1 MNIRNT
7 ILFVVVLTWVLATL
21 NVNAEVLI
29 VPAPPKI
36 KAKSYM
42 VLDFNSD
49 QILVKENIDE
59 KLPPASLTK
68 IMTVYVVCHELK
80 AGNIRLDDKVI
91 VSEKAWRM
99 TGSRMFIE
107 VGKEVSIEDLL
118 KGVIIQSGNDASV
131 ALAEY
136 VSGSEDVFV
145 SIMNKYAKQLGMTNT
160 NYVNSTGL
168 QDEQHYTTARDLA
181 ILAKALISQFP
192 DIYGW
197 HSIREFTF
205 NGIKQHNRNKL
216 LWIDQTADGIKTGHT
231 EAAGYCLVASAK
243 RDDMRLI
250 SIVLGSEGTNAR
262 TKASQ
267 SLLNFSFRFYE
278 THKLYNSYDVITS
291 IKIWKGETD
300 TLELGIDH
308 DLYVTVA
315 RGQYKHLNTD
325 VEVNPKIVAPV
336 KRGEL
341 QGELKVTLSGET
353 LVKDSLIALQS
364 VSEGNLFNRVKD
376 NVLLLFE

>member
-1 MNIRNT
+1 MNIRNLLLFIVFT
-7 ILFVVVLTWVLATL
+7 WILAGL

-36 KAKSYM
+36 KAKSYL

-49 QILVKENIDE
+49 QILVKDNIDE

-107 VGKEVSIEDLL
+107 VGKEVSVEDLL

-136 VSGSEDVFV
+136 ISGSEDVFASV
-145 SIMNKYAKQLGMTNT
+145 MNKYAKRLGMTNT

-181 ILAKALISQFP
+181 ILAKAIISQFP
-192 DIYGW
+192 DIYEW

-205 NGIKQHNRNKL
+205 NGIKQYNRNKL
-216 LWIDQTADGIKTGHT
+216 LWSDQTTDGIKTGHT

-250 SIVLGSEGTNAR
+250 SVVLGSDGENAR

-267 SLLNFSFRFYE
+267 SLMNFSFRFYE
-278 THKLYNSYDVITS
+278 THKLYSSSDVITS

-300 TLELGIDH
+300 TLDLGIDH

-315 RGQYKHLNTD
+315 RGQYKHLNTS
-325 VEVNPKIVAPV
+325 VEVNPKIIAPV
-336 KRGEL
+336 QKGER
-341 QGELKVTLSGET
+341 QGELNVTLSGEK
-353 LVKDSLIALQS
+353 LVTDSLVALHS
-364 VSEGNLFNRVKD
+364 VTEGNLYNRVKD
-376 NVLLLFE
+376 NVWLLFE

>member
-1 MNIRNT
+1 MKINNT
-7 ILFVVVLTWVLATL
+7 IIFVVVFTWVLASL

-36 KAKSYM
+36 KANSYM
-42 VLDFNSD
+42 VLDFNSN

-80 AGNIRLDDKVI
+80 AGNIQLDNKVL

-136 VSGSEDVFV
+136 ISGSEDVFASV
-145 SIMNKYAKQLGMTNT
+145 MNKYAKRLGMTNT

-168 QDEQHYTTARDLA
+168 QDDQHYTTARDLA
-181 ILAKALISQFP
+181 ILSKAFISEFP
-192 DIYGW
+192 DIYSW

-205 NGIKQHNRNKL
+205 NGIKQYNRNKL
-216 LWIDQTADGIKTGHT
+216 LWSDQADGIKTGHT

-250 SIVLGSEGTNAR
+250 SVVLGSEGSNAR
-262 TKASQ
+262 TKATQ
-267 SLLNFSFRFYE
+267 SLLNYSFRFYE
-278 THKLYNSYDVITS
+278 THKLYSSNDVITS

-300 TLELGIDH
+300 TLDLGIDH

-336 KRGEL
+336 KRGD
-341 QGELKVTLSGET
+341 QKGELKVTLSGET
-353 LVKDSLIALQS
+353 LVIDSLIALQS
-364 VSEGNLFNRVKD
+364 VTEGNLFNRVKD